1 MRLFQTNILLAYDNV
16 NRMVS
21 LLCGTVNFF
30 GFEFKAG
37 ISAFTVLTLILQIYQ
52 ASQVRFPQT
61 EEGRLHLWRFSVLG
75 DAESGGLAASIL
87 AVSLTQGTVPK
98 GNLSGTGCIGNSE
111 GGSVDVKRL
120 SVLDFPP
127 VYPFKDILSAR
138 LRLTAG
144 TWIP

>member
-16 NRMVS
+16 NSDGFS

-61 EEGRLHLWRFSVLG
+61 EEGRLHLWRFSLLG

-87 AVSLTQGTVPK
+87 AVSLAQGTVPK
-98 GNLSGTGCIGNSE
+98 GNLLGAGHAQSGLT
-111 GGSVDVKRL
+111 
-120 SVLDFPP
+120 PP
-127 VYPFKDILSAR
+127 TIRHKMNARRRAPFSCWAR
-138 LRLTAG
+138 K
-144 TWIP
+144 